1 MFFQGCGAKPRCSTR
16 IPLEQVVRRSRSSEA
31 YPNCSHIDETL
42 RTTQLPPYCCT
53 RGLVLRLLSDHLC
66 RDGHREGHIVISGQ
80 GHCRAVVF
88 GNWIRDRVEFGG
100 ICHPVC
106 GGSQY
111 AHFPFHCTPRVPDS
125 VLIGFRKAWAT
136 VIHLSHG
143 DNSRGIKLK
152 ELAHKTHQPE
162 SALSGVKLLWTRLS
176 NRGTDRRARR
186 AVE

>member
-1 MFFQGCGAKPRCSTR
+1 M
-16 IPLEQVVRRSRSSEA
+16 LRR
-31 YPNCSHIDETL
+31 
-42 RTTQLPPYCCT
+42 
-53 RGLVLRLLSDHLC
+53 LSDNLC
-66 RDGHREGHIVISGQ
+66 RDGHREGYIVISGQ

-88 GNWIRDRVEFGG
+88 GDWIRDRLEFDG
-100 ICHPVC
+100 IGHPIR
-106 GGSQY
+106 GSCQY
-111 AHFPFHCTPRVPDS
+111 AHFPPLCTPRVPDS

-143 DNSRGIKLK
+143 DNGRGIKLK

-176 NRGTDRRARR
+176 NRGMDRRARR